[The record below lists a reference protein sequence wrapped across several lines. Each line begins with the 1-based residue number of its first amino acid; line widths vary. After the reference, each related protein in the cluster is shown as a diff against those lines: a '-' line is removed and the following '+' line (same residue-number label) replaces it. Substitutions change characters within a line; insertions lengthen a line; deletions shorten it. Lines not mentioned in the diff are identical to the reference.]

1 MSQKDKGA
9 LEALIEV
16 TRSDCAI
23 TNFVSGVNGEVKI
36 ERLRIGE
43 SKTIHRL
50 ESSLDPELVL
60 PGLQK
65 CSNSVIRVGK
75 TGYWAESHSCTA
87 CRFFA
92 SSNAVVLSSK
102 AIDDKRILYRVLVQN
117 PTRLKILEKDLEE
130 ASLNPNILET
140 EFESLEILTE
150 REKEV
155 VNMAFRHG
163 YFDPDRG
170 ISMTEIAKIMKVST
184 PSLSDVLRRAT
195 KKIVKYYIETKF

>member
-16 TRSDCAI
+16 TRSDCPI
-23 TNFVSGVNGEVKI
+23 TNFVKTLETEVKV

-43 SKTIHRL
+43 TRTLHRL
-50 ESSLDPELVL
+50 EAQAEPELVL
-60 PGLQK
+60 PGLQRTA
-65 CSNSVIRVGK
+65 NNVIRVGK
-75 TGYWAESHSCTA
+75 NGFWAESHSCSA

-92 SSNAVVLSSK
+92 SSNLVVLSSK
-102 AIDDKRILYRVLVQN
+102 AIDDRRILYRILIQN
-117 PTRLKILEKDLEE
+117 PTKLKILERELEQ
-130 ASLNPNILET
+130 AGLNPNTLET
-140 EFESLEILTE
+140 EFESLDILTE

-170 ISMTEIAKIMKVST
+170 ISMTEIAKMMKVST

-195 KKIVKYYIETKF
+195 KKIVKYYIENKL

>member
-9 LEALIEV
+9 LEALVEV
-16 TRSDCAI
+16 TRSDCVV
-23 TNFVSGVNGEVKI
+23 TNYISTLNVEVKV

-43 SKTIHRL
+43 TKTLHRL
-50 ESSLDPELVL
+50 ESNADPEDIL

-65 CSNSVIRVGK
+65 CTNNVLRVGK
-75 TGYWAESHSCTA
+75 TGFWAESHSCSA

-92 SSNAVVLSSK
+92 GSNVVVLSSK
-102 AIDDKRILYRVLVQN
+102 AIDARRILYRILVQN
-117 PTRLKILEKDLEE
+117 PTKLKILEKDLEG
-130 ASLNPNILET
+130 AGLNPNILET
-140 EFESLEILTE
+140 EFESIEILTE

-195 KKIVKYYIETKF
+195 KKIVKYYIENKF

>member
-9 LEALIEV
+9 IEALVEV
-16 TRSDCAI
+16 TRDDCAI
-23 TNFVSGVNGEVKI
+23 TNYIDTLDSEVKVD
-36 ERLRIGE
+36 RLRIGE
-43 SKTIHRL
+43 NKTLHKL
-50 ESSLDPELVL
+50 DTNADPEYIL
-60 PGLQK
+60 PGLQR
-65 CSNSVIRVGK
+65 CSHNVIRVGK
-75 TGYWAESHSCTA
+75 TGYWADSQSCSA

-92 SSNAVVLSSK
+92 NSNVVVLSTK
-102 AIDDKRILYRVLVQN
+102 AIDSKRILYRILVQN
-117 PTRLKILEKDLEE
+117 PTKLKILEKDLEMVG
-130 ASLNPNILET
+130 LNPNILET
-140 EFESLEILTE
+140 EFESTEILTE

-195 KKIVKYYIETKF
+195 KKIVKFYIENKF

>member
-43 SKTIHRL
+43 SKTIHKL
-50 ESSLDPELVL
+50 ESNLDPELVL

-102 AIDDKRILYRVLVQN
+102 AIDEKRILYRVLVQN
-117 PTRLKILEKDLEE
+117 PTKLKILEKDLEE

-170 ISMTEIAKIMKVST
+170 MSMTEIAKIMKVST

-195 KKIVKYYIETKF
+195 KKIVKYYIENKF

>member
-9 LEALIEV
+9 LEAVVEV
-16 TRSDCAI
+16 TRTDCVV
-23 TNFVSGVNGEVKI
+23 TNYIGTLDFNVKV

-43 SKTIHRL
+43 NKTLHRL
-50 ESSLDPELVL
+50 EASTEPENIL
-60 PGLQK
+60 PGLQR
-65 CSNSVIRVGK
+65 CSNNVIRVGK
-75 TGYWAESHSCTA
+75 TGFWAESHSCSA

-92 SSNAVVLSSK
+92 GSNAVVLSSK
-102 AIDDKRILYRVLVQN
+102 AIDSKRILYRILVQN
-117 PTRLKILEKDLEE
+117 PTKLKILEKDLEI
-130 ASLNPNILET
+130 AGLTPNVLET

-170 ISMTEIAKIMKVST
+170 ISMTEIAKILKVST
-184 PSLSDVLRRAT
+184 PSLSDVMRRAT
-195 KKIVKYYIETKF
+195 KKIVKYYIENKF

>member
-16 TRSDCAI
+16 TRSDCPI
-23 TNFVSGVNGEVKI
+23 TNFVKTIETEVKV

-43 SKTIHRL
+43 TKTLHRL
-50 ESSLDPELVL
+50 EAQSEPELVL
-60 PGLQK
+60 PGLQRTA
-65 CSNSVIRVGK
+65 NNVIRVGK
-75 TGYWAESHSCTA
+75 NGFWAESHSCSA

-92 SSNAVVLSSK
+92 SSNLVVLSSK
-102 AIDDKRILYRVLVQN
+102 AIDDRRILYRILIQN
-117 PTRLKILEKDLEE
+117 PTKLKILERELEQ
-130 ASLNPNILET
+130 AGLNPNTLET
-140 EFESLEILTE
+140 EFESLDILTE

-170 ISMTEIAKIMKVST
+170 ISMTEIAKMMKVST

-195 KKIVKYYIETKF
+195 KKIVKYYIENKL

>member
-9 LEALIEV
+9 VEALVEV
-16 TRSDCAI
+16 TRSDCAV
-23 TNFVSGVNGEVKI
+23 TNFIATLDAEVKVD
-36 ERLRIGE
+36 RLRISE
-43 SKTIHRL
+43 SKTIHKL
-50 ESSLDPELVL
+50 DTIADPEFIL

-65 CSNSVIRVGK
+65 CSNNVIRVGK
-75 TGYWAESHSCTA
+75 TGYWADSHSCSA
-87 CRFFA
+87 CRFFS
-92 SSNAVVLSSK
+92 SSNVVVLSTK
-102 AIDDKRILYRVLVQN
+102 GIDSKRILYRILVQN
-117 PTRLKILEKDLEE
+117 PTKLKILEKDLEL
-130 ASLNPNILET
+130 AGLNPNILET
-140 EFESLEILTE
+140 EFESTEILTE

-195 KKIVKYYIETKF
+195 KKIVKYYIENKF

>member
-9 LEALIEV
+9 LEALVEV
-16 TRSDCAI
+16 TRSDCVV
-23 TNFVSGVNGEVKI
+23 TNYINTLSQEVRVD
-36 ERLRIGE
+36 RLRIGE
-43 SKTIHRL
+43 NKTLHRL
-50 ESSLDPELVL
+50 ETEADPEYIL

-65 CSNSVIRVGK
+65 CSNNVIRVGK
-75 TGYWAESHSCTA
+75 TGYWAESHACSS

-92 SSNAVVLSSK
+92 GSNVVVLSSK
-102 AIDDKRILYRVLVQN
+102 AIDAKRILYRILVQN
-117 PTRLKILEKDLEE
+117 PTKLKILEKDLES
-130 ASLNPNILET
+130 AGLNPNVLET

-195 KKIVKYYIETKF
+195 KKIVKYYIENKF

>member
-16 TRSDCAI
+16 TRSDCPI
-23 TNFVSGVNGEVKI
+23 TNFVKTLETEVKV

-43 SKTIHRL
+43 TKTLHRL
-50 ESSLDPELVL
+50 EATSEPEYVL

-65 CSNSVIRVGK
+65 TANNVIRVGK
-75 TGYWAESHSCTA
+75 NGFWAESHSCSS

-92 SSNAVVLSSK
+92 SSNLVVLSSK
-102 AIDDKRILYRVLVQN
+102 AIDDKRILYRILIQN
-117 PTRLKILEKDLEE
+117 PTKLKILERELDHAGL
-130 ASLNPNILET
+130 SPNTLET
-140 EFESLEILTE
+140 EFESVDILTE

-170 ISMTEIAKIMKVST
+170 ISMTEIAKLMKVST

-195 KKIVKYYIETKF
+195 KKIVKFYIENKL